1 MKLSYKIVM
10 ASLVAISLDI
20 TTAFAVTP
28 ANSNSISRD
37 YKEVLEVY
45 SVAADSD
52 VVYDQ
57 YDSLYF
63 LEKDKVKKGKNLAT
77 SEFNASNYILE
88 KRVRDYGDTTGV
100 NFKKLWYLQ
109 LGVGASQIPPA
120 SDDYSMNLLTGAH
133 VGFGKLLNGYNSL
146 RLSFDGGVGYFNNSN
161 ELYSRIGGRFDYLFS
176 FSNYVYGYK
185 PTRTF
190 DLSSIVGVGYHYNKY
205 SGGLQMDQSNT
216 FEGHLGL
223 QFKFFAGPQGYM
235 TLEPYVG
242 VGDKNMDMSGTGYW
256 RNYDLFYG
264 LNFSFVYYLSNNL
277 TRNELALL
285 HLNKTF
291 DEFTKEDSIKFEEL
305 KNLRHRTPWFVDM
318 GAGAIGTFNNS
329 DVKFL
334 RTVGHT
340 QSFSFGKWISS
351 RFGLRGS
358 FFTKQT
364 TSQRHIF
371 SLSHESFY
379 GKYSWETPYV
389 RDNHSIYQG
398 FTFETMV
405 NLGGFTKDY
414 NWDAPFGA
422 TLMFGAGAGTITK
435 YYCDDESF
443 TQTPTNDLN
452 ALNSQ
457 DIERYRFDTKID
469 IHKSSFSATQYTG
482 AMHIW
487 AKLSQDLQLYL
498 EPRWTYYM
506 YKKLGSNI
514 EMEKDQDVS
523 LMLGLTMNM
532 RGKGHREPYDYLFEY
547 DKKLYVGLGGG
558 LNFEYNK
565 GDYEW
570 RGNMY
575 NFNGLAFVGYRFNKY
590 HGVRFSLEM
599 ASITQ
604 NSIELT
610 NIWNLSS
617 RMVTEP
623 LFDENLV
630 LTDAGLRYSNVNMYR
645 QDSYEQWTRDYFVGM
660 PSLSYTLNLLNL
672 YSGYKPNRKTNLDLV
687 IGPSMAFLV
696 GEQHMYYGLLEPYV
710 YGLSRN
716 TKNLPPLPTD
726 LLNFVMYP
734 TVDKSVA
741 TKFTKFGFGGHV
753 GLNLTVKLFD
763 KWGMFASPMFYIF
776 GNDFKFTSDEFAHK
790 NRVIMTGNI
799 GATYTF

>member
-1 MKLSYKIVM
+1 M
-10 ASLVAISLDI
+10 
-20 TTAFAVTP
+20 
-28 ANSNSISRD
+28 
-37 YKEVLEVY
+37 Y

-63 LEKDKVKKGKNLAT
+63 LEKDKVRKGKNLAT

-88 KRVRDYGDTTGV
+88 KRVRDYGDTVGV

-133 VGFGKLLNGYNSL
+133 VGIGKLLNGYNSL

-161 ELYSRIGGRFDYLFS
+161 ELYSRLGGRLDYLFS

-205 SGGLQMDQSNT
+205 AAGLQATESST

-242 VGDKNMDMSGTGYW
+242 VGDKNMDLSGTGYW

-264 LNFSFVYYLSNNL
+264 LNFSFVYFLNNNL
-277 TRNELALL
+277 TPNELAMF
-285 HLNKTF
+285 HLKKTF
-291 DEFTKEDSIKFEEL
+291 AEFTHEDSIKFEEL
-305 KNLRHRTPWFVDM
+305 KHMRQRTPWFVDL
-318 GAGAIGTFNNS
+318 GAGAIGTLNNS

-334 RTVGHT
+334 RSVGHT

-364 TSQRHIF
+364 TSQRHVF
-371 SLSHESFY
+371 TLNHESFY
-379 GKYSWETPYV
+379 GGYSWESPYV
-389 RDNHSIYQG
+389 RDNHTIYQG
-398 FTFETMV
+398 FTFEIMT

-414 NWDAPFGA
+414 NWDSPFGA
-422 TLMFGAGAGTITK
+422 TVMFGAGAGTITK
-435 YYCDDESF
+435 FYCDDNSI
-443 TQTPTNDLN
+443 TQTATDDIN
-452 ALNSQ
+452 ATG
-457 DIERYRFDTKID
+457 IKRYKFDTNID
-469 IHKSSFSATQYTG
+469 IHKSSLSATHYTAG
-482 AMHIW
+482 FHIW
-487 AKLSQDLQLYL
+487 TKLSQDLLL
-498 EPRWTYYM
+498 FVEPRWTYYM
-506 YKKLGSNI
+506 YKKLDSNI
-514 EMEKDQDVS
+514 EMQKDQDVS
-523 LMLGLTMNM
+523 LQLGFTMNM
-532 RGKGHREPYDYLFEY
+532 RGAKNREYYDYQFEY

-558 LNFEYNK
+558 LNFEYTR

-575 NFNGLAFVGYRFNKY
+575 NFNGLAFAGYRFNKY
-590 HGVRFSLEM
+590 HGLRFSVEM

-604 NSIELT
+604 NSIELS

-617 RMVTEP
+617 RVINDP
-623 LFDENLV
+623 LFDENMV
-630 LTDAGLRYSNVNMYR
+630 LTPTGVKYSNLNMYR
-645 QDSYEQWTRDYFVGM
+645 QESFEQWTRDYFIAM

-687 IGPSMAFLV
+687 IGPSMAFLI

-710 YGLSRN
+710 YGLSYQSQ
-716 TKNLPPLPTD
+716 NLPSLPSE

-734 TVDKSVA
+734 TIDRSA
-741 TKFTKFGFGGHV
+741 TSKFTKFGFGAHI

-763 KWGMFASPMFYIF
+763 KWGAFASPMFYIF
-776 GNDFKFTSDEFAHK
+776 GDDFKFSSDEFAHK

-799 GATYTF
+799 GVTYTF